1 MRLEELPKI
10 YRPETLSL
18 MDRALEQAWRELKRR
33 GTIVDANAAR
43 ERLTTTIVALASV
56 GETDFS
62 QAQAVRAEGFGQCV
76 EAVDEAVRDFS
87 FECVF
92 GVRLSVG
99 CLCKVAGFEP
109 EDLSSRL

>member
-33 GTIVDANAAR
+33 GTVVDADAAR

-56 GETDFS
+56 GETDSAKLERFALNAS
-62 QAQAVRAEGFGQCV
+62 SG
-76 EAVDEAVRDFS
+76 
-87 FECVF
+87 VF
-92 GVRLSVG
+92 RQ
-99 CLCKVAGFEP
+99 
-109 EDLSSRL
+109 